1 MQING
6 DAMKQEFS
14 ECLYFSANNLSRLLS
29 SMADEAF
36 RSVGLA
42 PSYAFLLMA
51 VNDKP
56 GIQPSELSTQ
66 LGLTPSTIT
75 RLIEKMEYRGY
86 LERESEGR
94 ATYVNPTHKAREEE
108 ASIREAWQE
117 LRNRYS
123 QLLGER
129 YTEVLTEMSVKA
141 IERLEER

>member
-1 MQING
+1 
-6 DAMKQEFS
+6 MKEEFS
-14 ECLYFSANNLSRLLS
+14 ECLYFSANNLSRHLS

-42 PSYAFLLMA
+42 PSYAFLLLS
-51 VNDKP
+51 VNDEP
-56 GIQPSELSTQ
+56 GIQPSELSNQ

-86 LERESEGR
+86 LERKSGGR
-94 ATYVNPTHKAREEE
+94 ATYVHPTDKAREED
-108 ASIREAWQE
+108 ARIREAWKN
-117 LRNRYS
+117 LRERYT

-141 IERLEER
+141 IERLEEQ